1 MRQVDY
7 KSIDNS
13 NYSFSFDKKQLSR
26 ANIRPLEETIIEKEK
41 EIERLN
47 GSLRQIT
54 EKQKK
59 FKLFCEMNM

>member
-1 MRQVDY
+1 
-7 KSIDNS
+7 
-13 NYSFSFDKKQLSR
+13 LSR

-54 EKQKK
+54 EK
-59 FKLFCEMNM
+59 